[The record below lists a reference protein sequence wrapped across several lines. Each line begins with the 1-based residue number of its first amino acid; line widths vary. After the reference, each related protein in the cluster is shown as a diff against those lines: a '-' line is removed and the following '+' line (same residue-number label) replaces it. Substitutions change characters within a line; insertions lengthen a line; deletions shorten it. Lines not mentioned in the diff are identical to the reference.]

1 MSALVAA
8 AIHCPLSENATGQ
21 NVTVMFSQNESQ
33 GKFCPPTVTDFIT
46 AEAIAL
52 INYTLWGC
60 FTRPPP
66 PPNCLSGPYCLHC
79 SCSSSTMGTPQ
90 FPLVL
95 ASLDWRFDVSVSAP
109 SCVVYP
115 GCSPRMG
122 TPHTPSGILYPHCRS
137 SV

>member
-60 FTRPPP
+60 FTPPP
-66 PPNCLSGPYCLHC
+66 PMVLLRHKN
-79 SCSSSTMGTPQ
+79 SSSIPIAAPQ
-90 FPLVL
+90 FELALRHFIQRSVLYMLCALLLQAGRSLITVGAAQSGL
-95 ASLDWRFDVSVSAP
+95 ASHY
-109 SCVVYP
+109 VVQ
-115 GCSPRMG
+115 
-122 TPHTPSGILYPHCRS
+122 
-137 SV
+137 